1 MREQVLTWL
10 RDRVPKSRFNHIV
23 GVEKMASAL
32 AYHYN
37 LDPQKAAMAGL
48 MHDLAKNFPNERLLQ
63 AARKAH
69 LDIDPILAQTPH
81 ILHAD
86 VSAIIA
92 EQEFGVSDR
101 EILDAIR
108 HHTLG
113 QPGMSDLSCVVY
125 IADALEPN
133 RGHSK
138 ALEALRE
145 TCWQNLHR
153 SVWQTSDYA
162 IQHLLAQQCVIH
174 PRTILTR
181 NWALQQAKSQ
191 GKKAA

>member
-1 MREQVLTWL
+1 
-10 RDRVPKSRFNHIV
+10 
-23 GVEKMASAL
+23 MASAL
-32 AYHYN
+32 AYHYD
-37 LDPQKAAMAGL
+37 LDPQKAATAGL
-48 MHDLAKNFPNERLLQ
+48 MHDLAKNFSPARLLQ
-63 AARKAH
+63 EAQGAN
-69 LDIDPILAQTPH
+69 LEIDPIQAQTPH

-92 EQEFGVSDR
+92 EAEFGVSDR

-133 RGHSK
+133 RGQSE

-145 TCWQNLHR
+145 SCWQNLYQA
-153 SVWQTSDYA
+153 VWQTSDYA
-162 IQHLLAQQCVIH
+162 IQHLLAKQWVIH

-191 GKKAA
+191 GKKAASRPPKTN

>member
-1 MREQVLTWL
+1 
-10 RDRVPKSRFNHIV
+10 
-23 GVEKMASAL
+23 MAIAL

-37 LDPQKAAMAGL
+37 LDSQKAATAGL
-48 MHDLAKNFPNERLLQ
+48 MHDLAKNFPPDRLLQ
-63 AARKAH
+63 AAQGAD
-69 LDIDPILAQTPH
+69 LDIDPIQVQTPH

-92 EQEFGVSDR
+92 EKEFGVSDR

-113 QPGMSDLSCVVY
+113 QPAMSDLSCVVY
-125 IADALEPN
+125 VADALEPN
-133 RGHSK
+133 RGQTK

-145 TCWQNLHR
+145 TSWQNLHR
-153 SVWQTSDYA
+153 AVWQTSDYA
-162 IQHLLAQQCVIH
+162 IQYLLAKQCVIH

-191 GKKAA
+191 GKKAP